1 MKITSSQTCRGFS
14 LIEFEDL
21 YGSKCS
27 IQASSLASED
37 AIWFGPDDA
46 EPKILAS
53 QAAAHG
59 VATTEDC
66 GWVEYPIPEAVS
78 LTTRMHLTRDQ
89 VEALLPI
96 LQRFVETGEVSA

>member
-1 MKITSSQTCRGFS
+1 MKLINSQTNRGFA
-14 LIEFEDL
+14 LVEFEDR
-21 YGSKCS
+21 YGAKCS

-37 AIWFGPDDA
+37 AIWFGLDDA
-46 EPKILAS
+46 EPKIMAS

-59 VATTEDC
+59 VVTTEDC
-66 GWVEYPIPEAVS
+66 GWVEYPIPDAVS
-78 LTTRMHLTRDQ
+78 LNTRMHLTREQ